1 MIVLTPPSPNLHL
14 TVTNQCIFK
23 INDLPGAPR
32 GSVLEPRTT
41 DLAPKGP
48 HNLRSKETTTNWG
61 AIREW
66 SWQVIDNST
75 DFRFF
80 CELQSAELVHMT
92 PAACS
97 PRALDRPGQMLR
109 SDAPLAL
116 RSLSRSLLPPGEEL
130 ISSDLEWNWQDN

>member
-1 MIVLTPPSPNLHL
+1 MYTFPAPSDKYTPPPPGGRQVCGRRAVIVLTLPSPNLHL
-14 TVTNQCIFK
+14 TVTKQCIFK
-23 INDLPGAPR
+23 LNDLPGAPR

-61 AIREW
+61 ARREW

-80 CELQSAELVHMT
+80 ASCNQL
-92 PAACS
+92 
-97 PRALDRPGQMLR
+97 
-109 SDAPLAL
+109 
-116 RSLSRSLLPPGEEL
+116 SLC
-130 ISSDLEWNWQDN
+130 I

>member
-1 MIVLTPPSPNLHL
+1 MYTFPAPSDKYTPPPPGGRQVCGRRAVIVLTPPSPNLHL

-61 AIREW
+61 ARREW

-80 CELQSAELVHMT
+80 ASCNQL
-92 PAACS
+92 
-97 PRALDRPGQMLR
+97 
-109 SDAPLAL
+109 
-116 RSLSRSLLPPGEEL
+116 SLC
-130 ISSDLEWNWQDN
+130 I